1 LTDRVRDGLGHEYA
15 AAFLEHA
22 VLEHC
27 IASNTFCVAFRMR
40 DGVHT
45 GIPSRTGWQLLTS
58 LPLTAISPR
67 EPTSMLS
74 GLFLPRLFL
83 SGGSDARFESWKT
96 LSVLTVAA
104 LASCMWLIATTPAL
118 AADEEHPETT
128 EASAAADAHGDA
140 DHGDADHGDAGH
152 SDAHHD
158 DAHHDDGHGDDGHG
172 DDHAHGHHLE
182 IGHSA
187 LDGDELR
194 AFESPAYF
202 QGDLAIWSFAVFVLL
217 LMLLTKFAWKPIM
230 EGLDKREQSIA
241 DTIAATQRANDEA
254 RQMLASYEKRL
265 AEAADEVRGM
275 LEEARRDADATKQT
289 IITEA
294 RKAAEEEQKRAKH
307 EIALATDEALSS
319 IAERAGELAV
329 SVAGKFLKEKL
340 SGDDQ
345 QRLIRDSAAAI
356 HSTPSVN

>member
-1 LTDRVRDGLGHEYA
+1 
-15 AAFLEHA
+15 
-22 VLEHC
+22 
-27 IASNTFCVAFRMR
+27 
-40 DGVHT
+40 
-45 GIPSRTGWQLLTS
+45 
-58 LPLTAISPR
+58 
-67 EPTSMLS
+67 MLS
-74 GLFLPRLFL
+74 GLFLPRLSL
-83 SGGSDARFESWKT
+83 SGGSDIRSESWKT
-96 LSVLTVAA
+96 LNVLPVAF
-104 LASCMWLIATTPAL
+104 LASCMWLVATTPVL
-118 AADEEHPETT
+118 AADEEHPEAT
-128 EASAAADAHGDA
+128 EASAAADAHGDS
-140 DHGDADHGDAGH
+140 DHG
-152 SDAHHD
+152 DAHHD
-158 DAHHDDGHGDDGHG
+158 DAHHDDGHG

>member
-1 LTDRVRDGLGHEYA
+1 LTDRVRDGLVPEYA

-22 VLEHC
+22 FLEHR

-40 DGVHT
+40 DGGHT

-58 LPLTAISPR
+58 LPLTAISQR

-74 GLFLPRLFL
+74 GLFLPRLSL
-83 SGGSDARFESWKT
+83 SGGSDIRSESWKT
-96 LSVLTVAA
+96 LNVLAVAF
-104 LASCMWLIATTPAL
+104 LASCMWLVATTPVL
-118 AADEEHPETT
+118 AADEEHPEAT
-128 EASAAADAHGDA
+128 EASAAADAHGDS
-140 DHGDADHGDAGH
+140 DHG
-152 SDAHHD
+152 DAHHD
-158 DAHHDDGHGDDGHG
+158 DAHHDDGHG

>member
-1 LTDRVRDGLGHEYA
+1 
-15 AAFLEHA
+15 
-22 VLEHC
+22 
-27 IASNTFCVAFRMR
+27 
-40 DGVHT
+40 
-45 GIPSRTGWQLLTS
+45 
-58 LPLTAISPR
+58 
-67 EPTSMLS
+67 MLS
-74 GLFLPRLFL
+74 GLFLPRLSL
-83 SGGSDARFESWKT
+83 SGGSDIRSESWKT
-96 LSVLTVAA
+96 LNVLAVAF
-104 LASCMWLIATTPAL
+104 LASCMWLVATTPVL
-118 AADEEHPETT
+118 AADEEHPEAT
-128 EASAAADAHGDA
+128 EASAAADAHGDS
-140 DHGDADHGDAGH
+140 DHG
-152 SDAHHD
+152 DAHHD
-158 DAHHDDGHGDDGHG
+158 DARHDDGHG